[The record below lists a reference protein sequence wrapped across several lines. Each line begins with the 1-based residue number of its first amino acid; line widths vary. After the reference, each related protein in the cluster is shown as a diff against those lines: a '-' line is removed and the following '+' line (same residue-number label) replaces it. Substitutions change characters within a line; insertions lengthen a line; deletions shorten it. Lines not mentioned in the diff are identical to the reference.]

1 MERFCIITNRD
12 KDKSMAVTKRIAGLL
27 RAGGKQVCL
36 ADVHYRKDGSCY
48 TRAEDVPKE
57 TECVVVL
64 GGDGTLLQAA
74 HDLSGRELPIFGI
87 NLGTLGFLAETEVT
101 ELEGAFAKLFAG
113 QYEIREQMMLSVKV
127 CAGGQEREL
136 SDALNDLV
144 ITRCGFSRVIG
155 VGVSINGEL
164 VNDYRGDGVIIATPS
179 GSTGYSLSAGGPIVS
194 PSSNMM
200 VITPICPHSLN
211 ARSIVVSDTDT
222 VMVTVRTSKKT
233 QTEEAIAT
241 VDGRDSVNLCAEDC
255 VKVCRAVRTTKLV
268 RLSGGSFYQMLGT
281 KLNGST

>member
-1 MERFCIITNRD
+1 GVL
-12 KDKSMAVTKRIAGLL
+12 VT
-27 RAGGKQVCL
+27 
-36 ADVHYRKDGSCY
+36 
-48 TRAEDVPKE
+48 
-57 TECVVVL
+57 
-64 GGDGTLLQAA
+64 
-74 HDLSGRELPIFGI
+74 
-87 NLGTLGFLAETEVT
+87 
-101 ELEGAFAKLFAG
+101 
-113 QYEIREQMMLSVKV
+113 
-127 CAGGQEREL
+127 
-136 SDALNDLV
+136 
-144 ITRCGFSRVIG
+144 
-155 VGVSINGEL
+155 
-164 VNDYRGDGVIIATPS
+164 DYRCDVVNIATPS

-211 ARSIVVSDTDT
+211 ARSIVVSDADT

-255 VKVCRAVRTTKLV
+255 VKVCRAARTTKLV